1 MYMYYVYTI
10 VNGIR
15 RKGGGGSYVTAQAF
29 LDCVG
34 SEMALSIDSSSFS

>member
-15 RKGGGGSYVTAQAF
+15 RKGGGSYVTAQAF